1 MTDKY
6 PPAATP
12 PQGRSAPSES
22 LPPASAREHGTADL
36 VKGEA
41 ADLSHG
47 SVQAGKHVAEVAR
60 EQASGVVAE
69 AGRQGRGLLQ
79 QAQQELEVQAAHGQ
93 QRLAKQ
99 LLSLSDELRSMADAS
114 GRGGMATD
122 LTQQAASRVRGAGQW
137 LDEHRPGQVA
147 EEMQSFARRRP
158 AVFLALAAGAGLVA
172 GRLTRGLKNAA
183 SDNSTTPIAPAATQG
198 LSGQRAQP
206 SDLAGYP
213 PVPPAVSDPT
223 PGLSGAASGL
233 PATGTDPDPQAAP
246 ASGEPNPLVTDDQA
260 GWQGTP

>member
-12 PQGRSAPSES
+12 PPGWNAPSES
-22 LPPASAREHGTADL
+22 LPPASTREQGTADL
-36 VKGEA
+36 IKGEA
-41 ADLSHG
+41 ADLGNG
-47 SVQAGKHVAEVAR
+47 SVQAGKHVADVAR

-79 QAQQELEVQAAHGQ
+79 QAQQELEVQASHGQ

-99 LLSLSDELRSMADAS
+99 LLSLSDELRSMADTS
-114 GRGGMATD
+114 GRSGMATG
-122 LTQQAASRVRGAGQW
+122 LTQQAASRVRDAGQW

-147 EEMQSFARRRP
+147 EEVQSFARRRP

-183 SDNSTTPIAPAATQG
+183 SDNSTTPTAPAPTQG
-198 LSGQRAQP
+198 LSGQWANQ
-206 SDLAGYP
+206 SDPAGYP
-213 PVPPAVSDPT
+213 PVPPTVSDPVRG
-223 PGLSGAASGL
+223 PAGAANGL
-233 PATGTDPDPQAAP
+233 PATGTGPGPQAAR
-246 ASGEPNPLVTDDQA
+246 ASGEPNRLVTDDQA
-260 GWQGTP
+260 GRQGTP